1 MSLAWS
7 RQERPLWD
15 VDKRRVIGSAPAGA
29 LDVSYADDADLPGD
43 WFVTTD
49 DDRVVGFGWLDSTWG
64 GDTEILLAVA
74 SDAQGSG
81 VGSFVLENLER
92 EAASRGT
99 NYVYNTVRDSHPDR
113 EAVHDW
119 LLVRGYR
126 GDERDLALRK
136 RVGVREA
143 VPTHLAASSGGGLP
157 EDTLPPGAEESGGYV
172 DVEDHRY

>member
-7 RQERPLWD
+7 RQERPLW
-15 VDKRRVIGSAPAGA
+15 
-29 LDVSYADDADLPGD
+29 LDV
-43 WFVTTD
+43 T
-49 DDRVVGFGWLDSTWG
+49 RG
-64 GDTEILLAVA
+64 GDTAILLAVA

-143 VPTHLAASSGGGLP
+143 VPTHRAASPGGRLP
-157 EDTLPPGAEESGGYV
+157 EDTLPPGADERGGYV